1 MRAFLAKRWF
11 VLLLLGGVAL
21 AWARPVWV
29 RPWAGWPP
37 LPALVALALFLVAW
51 AMEGRSLYRA
61 AVRPGAALWAV
72 AVSYGALPALAWLA
86 GPLLP
91 LPDLAVG
98 LLIIASVPCTLAS
111 AVLWTR
117 LGGGNEAAALLVV
130 VLTTGLSW
138 LATPLWL
145 ALTTGERVSTDT
157 PAMMRGLALVLLL
170 PVGLGQLARRLPGVA
185 EFVTRHRVLNANLSR
200 LLILTI
206 VLRAAADLS
215 GRAAGLTVPALLA
228 TAAVAL
234 GLHLAALALGLGG
247 ARALGLPRP
256 GAIAA
261 GFAGSQKT
269 LPVGL
274 FLYGAYYEARY
285 PLAVVAVVFYCAGQL
300 LADTLV
306 AEWLAGRAATE
317 KRG

>member
-1 MRAFLAKRWF
+1 MASSLAKRWF
-11 VLLLLGGVAL
+11 VLLLAGGVAL
-21 AWARPVWV
+21 AWARPGWV
-29 RPWAGWPP
+29 RPWASRPP
-37 LPALVALALFLVAW
+37 LPALVGLALFLVAW
-51 AMEGRSLYRA
+51 GMEGRSLYRA

-117 LGGGNEAAALLVV
+117 LGGGNEAVALLVV

-138 LATPLWL
+138 LATTLWL
-145 ALTTGERVSTDT
+145 ALTTGERVSADAG
-157 PAMMRGLALVLLL
+157 AMMRGLAL
-170 PVGLGQLARRLPGVA
+170 AGVA
-185 EFVTRHRVLNANLSR
+185 GFVARHRALNGNLSR
-200 LLILTI
+200 LLIL
-206 VLRAAADLS
+206 VVLLRAAADLS
-215 GRAAGLTVPALLA
+215 GHTAGLTVSALLA
-228 TAAVAL
+228 TAAVAV

-256 GAIAA
+256 DGIAA
-261 GFAGSQKT
+261 AFAGSQKT
-269 LPVGL
+269 LPVAL

-285 PLAVVAVVFYCAGQL
+285 PLAVVAVVFYHAGQL

-306 AEWLAGRAATE
+306 AEWLAGPGE
-317 KRG
+317 PPKRC